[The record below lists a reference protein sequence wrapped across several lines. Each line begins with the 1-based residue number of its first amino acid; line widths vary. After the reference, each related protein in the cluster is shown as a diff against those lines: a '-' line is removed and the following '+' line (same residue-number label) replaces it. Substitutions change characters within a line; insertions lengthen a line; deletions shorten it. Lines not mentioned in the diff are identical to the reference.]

1 MEEFKATLYIQLL
14 AKGNATTEE
23 FENALTDFSKRVYN
37 FCMEEKDVSFIVS
50 DCSTTSCVFDF
61 LLRCTPL

>member
-37 FCMEEKDVSFIVS
+37 FCMEEKDVSFIYFSLNYILENPV
-50 DCSTTSCVFDF
+50 
-61 LLRCTPL
+61 